1 MSLLTF
7 KIITPERIVYEA
19 HAKEIVLPT
28 EQGEIAILPHH
39 IPLVTLL
46 KAGVVRV
53 IAEDGTEEIMA
64 VSTGVVEVSGMNI
77 TVLADTADRAD
88 ELEEE
93 KIAHAVSAAEKLM
106 TERKHDEVG
115 FADATALLERE
126 LARIKVARIRRSR
139 GGPRVMP
146 NSQL

>member
-1 MSLLTF
+1 MSLITF

-19 HAKEIVLPT
+19 SAKEIVLPT
-28 EQGEIAILPHH
+28 EQGEIAVLPHH
-39 IPLVTLL
+39 IPLVSLL

-53 IAEDGTEEIMA
+53 KTENNDEEIMA
-64 VSTGVVEVSGMNI
+64 VSSGIIEVNGMNL
-77 TVLADTADRAD
+77 TVLADTAERAD

-93 KIAHAVSAAEKLM
+93 KIEQARVAAEKLM
-106 TERKHDEVG
+106 TERRHDDVG

-126 LARIKVARIRRSR
+126 LARIKVARLRRSH
-139 GGPRVMP
+139 GGPRVTP